1 MEGTERRRSG
11 CGSEEGGI
19 TEKSPGN
26 YSDIPGTEISE

>member
-1 MEGTERRRSG
+1 MEGTERGRSG

-19 TEKSPGN
+19 AEKSPGN